1 MNTRQQAPV
10 DAVGNQKMKDFD
22 SWDNKHRHRG
32 TMAGGTHACE
42 GKTSIIAHQTYL
54 DHGTRVR
61 HHELLGLCAVGG
73 SRSNKCYQHASH
85 AMCRTGLISPAHRT
99 MANNERRWWHAQ
111 QICTLH
117 CCHWHWKMEMAMWA
131 VNADSMHMGSPMWHS
146 DANRVHIKISQ

>member
-54 DHGTRVR
+54 DHGTRVTR
-61 HHELLGLCAVGG
+61 AGTMNSSDFAQSVGAG
-73 SRSNKCYQHASH
+73 VTSVSNTPVMQCVV
-85 AMCRTGLISPAHRT
+85 L
-99 MANNERRWWHAQ
+99 
-111 QICTLH
+111 
-117 CCHWHWKMEMAMWA
+117 
-131 VNADSMHMGSPMWHS
+131 V
-146 DANRVHIKISQ
+146 